1 VIASTAA
8 EVSGVASGGEEAA
21 ALLAVAADPVRWR
34 LLSRLAAG
42 TTCVCELQRMVPVAP
57 NLLSYHLRVLR
68 EAGLVAAARRGR
80 WVDYTLSDSA
90 AQRLRAAL
98 PLDV

>member
-1 VIASTAA
+1 
-8 EVSGVASGGEEAA
+8 VASGGEEAA

-57 NLLSYHLRVLR
+57 NLSATTCACCARPVWSR
-68 EAGLVAAARRGR
+68 RPARSVGGLHVERLG
-80 WVDYTLSDSA
+80 